1 MLTSPLSSSI
11 ASRRVVQ
18 AFLAASALS
27 FAGLAAAQSPSGPPP
42 GPQSGRGGQHMGGPG
57 MGGHGMEHMSERGIE
72 RMAKEIDATPEQKAK
87 LTQLAQN
94 AQKDMQP
101 LRQQLQAS
109 RQKGM
114 ELLAAPTVDRAALE
128 KLRAEQTQLMD
139 TLSKR
144 MLTHMADAAEV
155 LTPAQRAKLAEK
167 MKSRGE
173 HGGRGR
179 MHGGPGGHG
188 GMHGGA
194 AGPAR

>member
-1 MLTSPLSSSI
+1 MSSSL
-11 ASRRVVQ
+11 SLSQSSMRR
-18 AFLAASALS
+18 AAKALLTLTAVS
-27 FAGLAAAQSPSGPPP
+27 FVGLAAAQAPAGPPSG
-42 GPQSGRGGQHMGGPG
+42 SSGGPG
-57 MGGHGMEHMSERGIE
+57 GKGGHGMERMAERGID
-72 RMAKEIDATPEQKAK
+72 RMIKEVDGTPEQKAK

-101 LRQQLQAS
+101 LREQLMSA
-109 RQKGM
+109 RKKGM

-128 KLRAEQTQLMD
+128 RLRSEQSQLTD

-179 MHGGPGGHG
+179 MHGGHG
-188 GMHGGA
+188 GGWF
-194 AGPAR
+194 R